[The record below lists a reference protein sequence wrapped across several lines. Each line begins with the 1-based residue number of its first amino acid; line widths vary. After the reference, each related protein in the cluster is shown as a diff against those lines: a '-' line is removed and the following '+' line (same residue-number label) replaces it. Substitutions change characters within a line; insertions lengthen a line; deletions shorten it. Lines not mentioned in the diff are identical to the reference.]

1 MLVSLLPQAL
11 ACGGLFCSAPTLPV
25 DQTGE
30 RIVFAFDEA
39 SSTVEM
45 HTQIAYEGP
54 AETFAWLVPLPERP
68 ELFVS
73 TDELFQL
80 LDRRTAPVF
89 QLQSVCECCDAAPQA
104 DSDNA
109 VSDSGGAGG
118 SGGVTVAELGL
129 VGPYETATLQATS
142 VEAMTGWLTANG
154 YYLPDGV
161 APFLAPYVADGA
173 FVVALRLQKDR
184 TTGDLVPLGARYHA
198 DAPMIPLTM
207 TAVAATPDMALLPW
221 VLSSG
226 RAVPENYLH
235 VVVNELAIDWWRSG
249 ANYSEVVGRAADL
262 AGGQAFATD
271 YAGPTEPFVDAL
283 VWPGRFD
290 VPALRDAPSQ
300 RELWGTILSQG
311 FIVDSRLVALM
322 TRFFPDAADVLASL
336 GGGDTGAFGP
346 RDPTCDLPDVP
357 GCAPVDVGPAVDA
370 LVAEVVEPLERANG
384 LFAAHRYVTRLTSS
398 ASPDEMTVDP
408 RFVINPDMPDVAQ
421 TRAATIQSGDCDGDG
436 LERLTLPGGDVV
448 HIPVDVLSRGEAMSY
463 LSAFADLPAL
473 RIESTGRSGD
483 PVVVSDASADIQAAI
498 GQLDPPAAIIDDP
511 KVACSCDAGHASGA
525 PLGLLLALGLR
536 RRR

>member
-1 MLVSLLPQAL
+1 MWTWTLANAL

-80 LDRRTAPVF
+80 LDRRTAPAF
-89 QLQSVCECCDAAPQA
+89 QLLRPCRCCDVPDVFDTDVAF
-104 DSDNA
+104 SDT
-109 VSDSGGAGG
+109 GGASG
-118 SGGVTVAELGL
+118 GGVTVAELGL

-161 APFLAPYVADGA
+161 GPFLAPYVADGA
-173 FVVALRLQKDR
+173 YVVALRLQKDR

-198 DAPMIPLTM
+198 DAPTIPLTM

-235 VVVNELAIDWWRSG
+235 VVINDLAIDWWSAG

-271 YAGPTEPFVDAL
+271 FAGSTRSMVDAL
-283 VWPGRFD
+283 AGPGRFSVD
-290 VPALRDAPSQ
+290 ALRAAPSE
-300 RELWGTILSQG
+300 RELWGEILSQG
-311 FIVDSRLVALM
+311 FVIDTRLVALM

-336 GGGDTGAFGP
+336 GGGDTGSFGP
-346 RDPTCDLPDVP
+346 RDPTCDVPDAP
-357 GCAPVDVGPAVDA
+357 GCDPVDVGPAVDA
-370 LVAEVVEPLERANG
+370 LTAEIIEPLERANR
-384 LFAAHRYVTRLTSS
+384 LFADHPYVTRLTSS

-408 RFVINPDMPDVAQ
+408 RFVINPDMPDVPQLRVASLD
-421 TRAATIQSGDCDGDG
+421 AEDCDEDG
-436 LERLTLPGGDVV
+436 FVHLTMPDGTSVDLPAALRNDPQG
-448 HIPVDVLSRGEAMSY
+448 AMAY
-463 LSAFADLPAL
+463 LSAFAALPAL

-483 PVVVSDASADIQAAI
+483 PVVISDASAELQAEVTRLRQASRSKP
-498 GQLDPPAAIIDDP
+498 GGT
-511 KVACSCDAGHASGA
+511 CGCDAGRATGA
-525 PLGLLLALGLR
+525 PLG
-536 RRR
+536 